1 MPAPK
6 IHSGYDRRNPF
17 ARRTSATMI
26 ASWTF
31 LIRHGPAAARFTLR
45 HTLSGYTPGLR
56 LTGENISNPDAAKV
70 SFPEAEISSFA
81 LSAPP
86 PRGASLRASLGG
98 ASLNWD
104 RFLR

>member
-6 IHSGYDRRNPF
+6 IHSGHDRRSPF

-56 LTGENISNPDAAKV
+56 STGENISNPDAAKV

-81 LSAPP
+81 LSHHRLAE
-86 PRGASLRASLGG
+86 PRSGPLWVVRHSIGIDS
-98 ASLNWD
+98 
-104 RFLR
+104 